1 MFAAPSGASQS
12 RRVPAG
18 AIRILT
24 TEHEDAAGEQGRGH
38 GALPPPACQKK
49 RCDLGRKDQN
59 RSPARSRAVRHQLRK
74 AARGGR
80 THREH
85 RTATCLS
92 PAQPPGGGSPELSC
106 HLAAPGWHL
115 APGGGPGPQGP
126 RQDGAGD
133 TCTPPVPPATPRSLP
148 SHLQPTPPRA
158 GSPLSGGSG
167 APGRTFSSL
176 PSLAPSLS
184 HPGLASP
191 APRCL
196 RSTPE
201 LSHSTSCPRP
211 PARHCHDGP
220 PPGLLRH
227 RRSPIPIPSPGRAPA
242 RSGGDGRRGEPAPC
256 PALALAA
263 PHGFAL
269 QRRRGLSG
277 DLGPG
282 RRRPPPPAP
291 GDARAGAVTALPV
304 SLPPRQ
310 GLRVP
315 QQPAVPR
322 APGPP
327 RGHRQREGRGE
338 GLPARG
344 RPGHLR

>member
-1 MFAAPSGASQS
+1 MLQES
-12 RRVPAG
+12 RAEGTARFHHRRARRNAVTWAERTKIGPQ
-18 AIRILT
+18 L
-24 TEHEDAAGEQGRGH
+24 AAGQRGT
-38 GALPPPACQKK
+38 
-49 RCDLGRKDQN
+49 
-59 RSPARSRAVRHQLRK
+59 SQLRK

-80 THREH
+80 TPEGRGAPHGHVPVPSPAAR
-85 RTATCLS
+85 RRFPGAQLS
-92 PAQPPGGGSPELSC
+92 PRGPGV
-106 HLAAPGWHL
+106 APRP
-115 APGGGPGPQGP
+115 AGGPGPQGP

-148 SHLQPTPPRA
+148 SHLQPPPPRA

-176 PSLAPSLS
+176 PSLAPFLS

-242 RSGGDGRRGEPAPC
+242 RSGGDGRRGAPAPC

-282 RRRPPPPAP
+282 RRRPPPAP